1 MCLYPILIKNPR
13 YIPNKKNGGHP
24 PKADDKRKLYV
35 PVGCGNCIECRRQ
48 LANNWKV
55 RLSEELR
62 ALDSTCAARLDI
74 KAYFVTLTFSEEK
87 LNWYLN
93 TLGRSNDINN
103 IAAAAIRHFLERWR
117 RKYKKSLRH
126 WLVTE
131 LGHEGTERL
140 HLHGIVFTNEEK
152 INTLEERWRNGWVHI
167 GEYCN
172 EKTINYIVK
181 YITKVDND
189 HKNYK
194 AKVFASAGIG
204 SNYVYFIDEK
214 RNKQNG
220 RGIKFN
226 KYNGEDTKE
235 YYLTKEGFKISL
247 PMYYRN
253 HIYNEEEKEKLW
265 VNKLNKKEKYVD
277 KVKYQLETD
286 EDIAIYLNALKTAQK
301 DNIKNGYGQRKWK
314 EDKYTNLLI
323 KLQKKWDEDKE

>member
-1 MCLYPILIKNPR
+1 MQYSPICTQPFL
-13 YIPNKKNGGHP
+13 H
-24 PKADDKRKLYV
+24 
-35 PVGCGNCIECRRQ
+35 
-48 LANNWKV
+48 
-55 RLSEELR
+55 
-62 ALDSTCAARLDI
+62 
-74 KAYFVTLTFSEEK
+74 
-87 LNWYLN
+87 
-93 TLGRSNDINN
+93 RS
-103 IAAAAIRHFLERWR
+103 
-117 RKYKKSLRH
+117 SS
-126 WLVTE
+126 
-131 LGHEGTERL
+131 
-140 HLHGIVFTNEEK
+140 VFTNEEK